1 MKHSFRSEV
10 VWVIGAS
17 SGIGL
22 AVARA
27 LQQQGA
33 RVAISARRE
42 EVLQQLKSDEGFE
55 WSFPLD
61 VTEPASLRAAFQSLQ
76 QVAGRVDRILFMS
89 AGYSPMT
96 LDDLEL
102 EELKQIVDINLVGAF
117 NLIQVTLADLKRQ
130 ERAQLAFCASVAGYR
145 GLPNAQP
152 YGSTK
157 AALINLAE
165 SLRVE
170 NLNTGLDVKVI
181 NPGFVK
187 TPLTDKNQF
196 DMPFIIEPEAAAEY
210 ILAGLSGRAFEIHFP
225 KRFTLLLKFLRLL
238 PSPVWFFIAS
248 RLVKKS

>member
-1 MKHSFRSEV
+1 MANRKSYQSDV

-22 AVARA
+22 AVACA
-27 LQQQGA
+27 LQESGA
-33 RVAISARRE
+33 RVAVSARRE
-42 EVLQQLKSDEGFE
+42 EVLNELKAQHGFE

-61 VTEPASLRAAFQSLQ
+61 VTEPASLRSAFQSLQ

-96 LDDLEL
+96 LDDLQL

-117 NLIQVTLADLKRQ
+117 NLIQVTLASLKQQ
-130 ERAQLAFCASVAGYR
+130 EHAQLAFCASVAGYR
-145 GLPNAQP
+145 GLPNSQP
-152 YGSTK
+152 YGATK
-157 AALINLAE
+157 AGLIHLAE

-170 NLNTGLDVKVI
+170 NLQGGLDVKVI

-196 DMPFIIEPEAAAEY
+196 EMPFIIEPDKAAQY
-210 ILAGLSGRAFEIHFP
+210 ILAGLQSRSFEIHFP
-225 KRFTLLLKFLRLL
+225 KRFTLPLKLLSLLPAPIWFGLVSRLLK
-238 PSPVWFFIAS
+238 
-248 RLVKKS
+248 